1 MDHPQGFMD
10 PRLGTLHYMVRN
22 GLVQFHVKC
31 FYISITFIIE
41 KAGSSFS
48 INSEIIIKEIWL
60 MKAPRLKVSSFYFG
74 LLTAIKCDTGHK
86 NRESGLKVTCLHLV
100 LTVQEAVQAGM
111 SHPCSKATD
120 HRKSRRERNHCC
132 R

>member
-1 MDHPQGFMD
+1 
-10 PRLGTLHYMVRN
+10 
-22 GLVQFHVKC
+22 
-31 FYISITFIIE
+31 
-41 KAGSSFS
+41 
-48 INSEIIIKEIWL
+48 

-111 SHPCSKATD
+111 SHPCSKATGSQKAGGKEITAAEICSLILQSCSNNP
-120 HRKSRRERNHCC
+120 RLRNTAAGTTVAMPQSALGLSFLDCQF
-132 R
+132 